1 MKLSPSTSIN
11 DLLKAYPFLVDF
23 LVAYNSKFG
32 LLKNRMMR
40 ATIGKVAT
48 LKQVAMMGDVT
59 LDTLI
64 RDIAT
69 EIKSRTGEK
78 SEVEMEKKDEI
89 SVDEDKTTKLKQ
101 IVIDLHQDA
110 PFDEVKKRFDDLIAD
125 VNPIEIVALAA
136 QLLHDG
142 MSVEEVRRLS
152 DLHIGVFKEALDVRD
167 VPDTPEGHPVHTF
180 IEENAV
186 FTSTAGDMDL
196 LLKQLQLD
204 GSLAKLSELKQPLQ
218 EALDKL
224 SKVEIHYQ
232 RKENQLFPF
241 LEKHGITSPPQVMW
255 SVHDDIRTKL
265 KKTMGAFENQ
275 DLDAFLE
282 NGKDCTQAI
291 VDMVYK
297 ENHILFP
304 LSIELLDQSEWIEI
318 TKGEGDIGYAFAA
331 PAVDWLQATAISKPI
346 VRPEKAGIV
355 SDQLELD
362 TGFMTLSQV
371 NLILKHLPV
380 DLTFVDENDEVRYF
394 SAGKE
399 RIFPRSPGII
409 GRKVQKCHPAK
420 SLDTVNQ
427 IVKEFKDGTK
437 DKAEFWIQMNGR
449 LVYIRYF
456 AVRDDEDVYCGTL
469 EVSQDIT
476 DIQSIDGERRLLDWG
491 D

>member
-1 MKLSPSTSIN
+1 MKLSSNTSIN

-23 LVAYNSKFG
+23 LVAYNPKFG
-32 LLKNRMMR
+32 LLKNRVMR
-40 ATIGKVAT
+40 ATIGKMAT
-48 LKQVAMMGDVT
+48 LKQVAMLGEVT
-59 LDTLI
+59 LDILI
-64 RDIAT
+64 KDIAA
-69 EIKSRTGEK
+69 EIENRTGE
-78 SEVEMEKKDEI
+78 STEIETEKEGKI
-89 SVDEDKTTKLKQ
+89 LVDEDKTAKLKQ
-101 IVIDLHQDA
+101 IIIDLHQGA
-110 PFDEVKKRFDDLIAD
+110 PFEEVKKRFDDLIAD
-125 VNPIEIVALAA
+125 VNPIEIVAMEE
-136 QLLHDG
+136 QLIKEG
-142 MSVEEVRRLS
+142 MPVEEVRRLS
-152 DLHIGVFKEALDVRD
+152 DLHVGVFKQALDVRD

-180 IEENAV
+180 IEENTV

-196 LLKQLQLD
+196 LFEQLQID

-224 SKVEIHYQ
+224 SRVEIHYQ

-241 LEKHGITSPPQVMW
+241 LEKHGITGPPQVMW
-255 SVHDDIRTKL
+255 SVHDDIRAKL
-265 KKTMGAFENQ
+265 KKTREAFENQ

-282 NGKDCTQAI
+282 NGKDCAQAI

-304 LSIELLDQSEWIEI
+304 LSIELLDQPEWIEI
-318 TKGEGDIGYAFAA
+318 TKGERDIGYAFEA
-331 PAVDWLQATAISKPI
+331 PGVDWLKATAISEPVI
-346 VRPEKAGIV
+346 EAEKAGIV
-355 SDQLELD
+355 SDRLELD
-362 TGFMTLSQV
+362 IGLMTLSQV
-371 NLILKHLPV
+371 NLVLKHLPV
-380 DLTFVDENDEVRYF
+380 DLTFVDENDEAQYF

-437 DKAEFWIQMNGR
+437 DKAEFWIQMRGR
-449 LVYIRYF
+449 LIYIRYF
-456 AVRDDEDVYCGTL
+456 AVRDDEDVYRGTL

-476 DIQSIDGERRLLDWG
+476 DIQSIKGERRLLDWG